1 MGRKSTSIKNTKKE
15 NLINWKTKE
24 CKVIS
29 YNNKTYNLDINF
41 DGYGIRIK
49 NIINFTGEIAI
60 IDYCGTVGKPDFQY
74 FLHNKENV

>member
-41 DGYGIRIK
+41 DGYGLKI
-49 NIINFTGEIAI
+49 
-60 IDYCGTVGKPDFQY
+60 
-74 FLHNKENV
+74 